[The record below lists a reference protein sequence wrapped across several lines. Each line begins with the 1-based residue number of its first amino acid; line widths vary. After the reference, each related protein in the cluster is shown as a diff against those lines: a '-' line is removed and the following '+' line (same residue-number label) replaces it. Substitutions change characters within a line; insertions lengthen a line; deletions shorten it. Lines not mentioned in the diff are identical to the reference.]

1 MTHRFIHRLD
11 YATSGA
17 LCVATSP
24 HGARWGHKAFEKR
37 HVTKHYLALVSTR
50 HCSYFL
56 KVVRKSYT
64 SSNQFVSCK
73 GIVPNIS
80 EFLIF
85 FQVRGEVSLEACDG
99 ITINIPIGQ
108 DMSSVDTIKMTTP
121 DNPNCVHARNA
132 SSTIY
137 LLEHGIYEGKPA
149 SKVLLVPH
157 TGNAYFVE
165 TS

>member
-1 MTHRFIHRLD
+1 M
-11 YATSGA
+11 
-17 LCVATSP
+17 
-24 HGARWGHKAFEKR
+24 
-37 HVTKHYLALVSTR
+37 
-50 HCSYFL
+50 
-56 KVVRKSYT
+56 
-64 SSNQFVSCK
+64 
-73 GIVPNIS
+73 PNIS

-108 DMSSVDTIKMTTP
+108 DRSSVDTIKMTTP

-157 TGNAYFVE
+157 TGNVYFVQ